1 MPHEPSHARRNQSKR
16 PKRGRNGAQQV
27 RPDYQCKRN
36 LIAAVE
42 AGQVDEV
49 VKILAL
55 ACHLP
60 VALVGRSF
68 RIRNI
73 GEIVVFAKAASLPWQ
88 RLAALL
94 ARLEVRTDEIASHSR
109 WYARLT
115 VGTAIATLRFYRL
128 GRVNVSTQEQHCV

>member
-1 MPHEPSHARRNQSKR
+1 MPHEPSHGCRNHPKR
-16 PKRGRNGAQQV
+16 PKRGRNGAQYV
-27 RPDYQCKRN
+27 RPDCQCKRN
-36 LIAAVE
+36 PIVAVE
-42 AGQVDEV
+42 AGKVDEV

-94 ARLEVRTDEIASHSR
+94 ARLKVRTDEIASHSR